1 MTISDHEYQ
10 ERILITL
17 NNNLINFPDGSYR
30 YTDSYNLNDLHGTMQ
45 SRNCGM
51 DKSKLRDLLE
61 KIYERKLID
70 KKEGKEQ
77 NKRNSKGEYKI
88 NEEGR
93 NLIRQKINL
102 N

>member
-17 NNNLINFPDGSYR
+17 NNNMINFPDGSYR
-30 YTDSYNLNDLHGTMQ
+30 YTDSYNLNDLHATMK

-61 KIYERKLID
+61 KIHERKLID

-88 NEEGR
+88 NAEGR
-93 NLIRQKINL
+93 NLIRHKMNL